1 MYLYCQNP
9 RCGVY
14 LSAHGGDKCVL
25 CGWNAGRSTEHKK
38 QKGCMKRGY
47 YLWDWYG
54 TKTIKFDPDIEFH
67 SEQYA
72 EDQDCYRRFAVAKQA
87 GISALSAEILYLND
101 RLNELEKLTVK
112 DIKP

>member
-1 MYLYCQNP
+1 
-9 RCGVY
+9 
-14 LSAHGGDKCVL
+14 
-25 CGWNAGRSTEHKK
+25 
-38 QKGCMKRGY
+38 MKHGY

-87 GISALSAEILYLND
+87 GISAISAEILQLKA
-101 RLNELEKLTVK
+101 RINELEKLTVK